1 MMIRKC
7 SVRGVT
13 NVSSHLLGKTTAQCL
28 SPLVAIMMVWFSLP
42 VSQGFK
48 ERFEAYRHAYNQHD
62 SKAVLSFLAPD
73 YEFKVANSTYKVAK
87 KDISGLLEWD
97 FATNAHT
104 AYSDVEVKGN
114 TISATLTEQNDFY
127 KSIGISERKYRFT
140 FIYDEAGLIKES
152 ILEQALSK
160 TPSFDAALNPA
171 LDWARKERPQELS
184 EIYPDGK
191 FIYNRQM
198 AKRWLALLRD
208 WREATRIKQ

>member
-1 MMIRKC
+1 MMVRKRI
-7 SVRGVT
+7 VRGVT
-13 NVSSHLLGKTTAQCL
+13 SVNSHLFGKATVQGL
-28 SPLVAIMMVWFSLP
+28 SPLVTLAIACFFLLFSQDL
-42 VSQGFK
+42 K
-48 ERFEAYRHAYNQHD
+48 ERLEAYRRAYNQHD
-62 SKAVLSFLAPD
+62 SKAILSFLAPD

-97 FATNAHT
+97 FATNALS

-140 FIYDEAGLIKES
+140 YIYGEEGLIKQA
-152 ILEQALSK
+152 ILEKALSDAA
-160 TPSFDAALNPA
+160 SFDEALKPA

-191 FIYNRQM
+191 FIYNTQM
-198 AKRWLALLRD
+198 AKRWLTLLQD
-208 WREATRIKQ
+208 WREAARIKQ

>member
-1 MMIRKC
+1 MIRKR

-13 NVSSHLLGKTTAQCL
+13 SVNSHLFGKATVECL
-28 SPLVAIMMVWFSLP
+28 SPLVTLMIACFFLP
-42 VSQGFK
+42 FSQGLK

-62 SKAVLSFLAPD
+62 LKAVLSFLAPD

-140 FIYDEAGLIKES
+140 FIYDEAGFIKES

-191 FIYNRQM
+191 FIYNTQM
-198 AKRWLALLRD
+198 AKRWLTLLRD
-208 WREATRIKQ
+208 WREAARIKQ